1 MNMAVKTIVI
11 LGGGV
16 GGLVAAN
23 ELRRLVHPEHRIVL
37 IEKNRQHAFAPSFL
51 WLMTGDRRPDE
62 ISRDVRQLAHKGVE
76 LLHGE
81 ARGIDLAAHRVE
93 TSAGSVTYDFLVVAL
108 GAELA
113 PDSVPGLAESAQTFY
128 TFDGAAKLRGV
139 LRDFSGGKIATVVAA
154 LPFKCP
160 AAPYEGAMLIA
171 DLFKRRGLRNK
182 VDLHLF
188 TPEPLPMPVA
198 GPELGNAVRKMVE
211 DREIAFH
218 PLRKLTQ
225 VNPVTRT
232 ISFEGKESFT
242 YDLLI
247 AVPPHRSP
255 RIVREAGLANQ
266 TGWVPVDSATL
277 ATRDE
282 NVYAIGDVTA
292 IPLPGRW
299 KPDVPLMLPKA
310 GVFAHA
316 QALVVVRRIA
326 DRIAGKAGPH
336 KFSGEGY
343 CMLEAGEHLA
353 GFASGQFLAEPS
365 PQIKLRQIGRSWHLG
380 KVMFEKWW
388 LATPGVK
395 KESLRL
401 LMELGGKALRIPA
414 IL

>member
-1 MNMAVKTIVI
+1 MAAKTIAI

-16 GGLVAAN
+16 GGLVVAN
-23 ELRRLVHPEHRIVL
+23 ELQRLVHPEHRIVL

-51 WLMTGDRRPDE
+51 WLMTGDRRPEE
-62 ISRDVRQLAHKGVE
+62 ISCDVQHLVHKRVE

-113 PDSVPGLAESAQTFY
+113 LDSVPGLVESAQTFY
-128 TFDGAAKLRGV
+128 TFDGAAKLRIA
-139 LRDFSGGKIATVVAA
+139 LRDFSGGKIAIVVAA

-171 DLFKRRGLRNK
+171 DLFQRRRLRDK

-211 DREIAFH
+211 DRGITFH
-218 PLRKLTQ
+218 PLQKLTE
-225 VNPVTRT
+225 VNPATRT
-232 ISFEGKESFT
+232 ISFEGKESFA

-255 RIVREAGLANQ
+255 HVVREARLANQ
-266 TGWVPVDSATL
+266 AGWVPVDSATL
-277 ATRDE
+277 ATKDE
-282 NVYAIGDVTA
+282 NVYAIGDITA

-299 KPDVPLMLPKA
+299 KPDMPLMLPKA

-316 QALVVVRRIA
+316 QALVVAHVIA
-326 DRIAGKAGPH
+326 DHIAGKIARH

-353 GFASGQFLAEPS
+353 GFASGQFFGEPS
-365 PQIKLRQIGRSWHLG
+365 PQIRLRQIGRNWHLG

-388 LATPGVK
+388 LSAPGVK

-401 LMELGGKALRIPA
+401 LMALGAKGLRVPA

>member
-1 MNMAVKTIVI
+1 MATKTIVI
-11 LGGGV
+11 LGAGV
-16 GGLVAAN
+16 GGIGVAN
-23 ELRRLVHPEHRIVL
+23 ELWRLVRPEHHIVL
-37 IEKNRQHAFAPSFL
+37 IEKNSQHAFAPSFL
-51 WLMTGDRRPDE
+51 WLMTGDRRPEE
-62 ISRDVRQLAHKGVE
+62 ISREVKQLLHKGVE
-76 LLHGE
+76 LLHSE

-113 PDSVPGLAESAQTFY
+113 PDSVPGLAEAAQTFY
-128 TFDGAAKLRGV
+128 TFEGAAKLRSA
-139 LRDFSGGKIATVVAA
+139 LREFSGGKIAIVVAA

-171 DLFKRRGLRNK
+171 DLFQRRRLRDK

-198 GPELGNAVRKMVE
+198 GPELGNAVKKMVE
-211 DREIAFH
+211 ERGITFH
-218 PLRKLTQ
+218 PLQKPAD
-225 VNPVTRT
+225 VNPATRT
-232 ISFEGKESFT
+232 ISFESKESFA

-255 RIVREAGLANQ
+255 LVVREAGLANQ
-266 TGWVPVDSATL
+266 GTWVPVDSTTL
-277 ATRDE
+277 ATKYE
-282 NVYAIGDVTA
+282 NVYAIGDITA

-316 QALVVVRRIA
+316 QALVVARHIA
-326 DRIAGKAGPH
+326 DRIAGKAAGE

-365 PQIKLRQIGRSWHLG
+365 PQIKLRQIGRSWHVG
-380 KVMFEKWW
+380 KVLFEKWW
-388 LATPGVK
+388 LAAPGAK

-401 LMELGGKALRIPA
+401 LMELGAKALRVPA
-414 IL
+414 AL

>member
-1 MNMAVKTIVI
+1 MAAKTIVI
-11 LGGGV
+11 LGGGI
-16 GGLVAAN
+16 GGIVASN

-51 WLMTGDRRPDE
+51 WLMTGDRRPEE
-62 ISRDVRQLAHKGVE
+62 ISCDVQQLMHQGVE

-113 PDSVPGLAESAQTFY
+113 PGSIPGLAESAQTFY
-128 TFDGAAKLRGV
+128 TLDGAAKLRTA
-139 LRDFSGGKIATVVAA
+139 LRNFNGGKIAIVVAG

-160 AAPYEGAMLIA
+160 AAPYEGAMLVA
-171 DLFKRRGLRNK
+171 DLFQRHGLRNK

-211 DREIAFH
+211 GRGITFH
-218 PLRKLTQ
+218 PVHKLTE
-225 VNPVTRT
+225 VNPATRT
-232 ISFEGKESFT
+232 LSFEGKESFA
-242 YDLLI
+242 YDLLV

-255 RIVREAGLANQ
+255 QVVREAGLANQ
-266 TGWVPVDSATL
+266 SGWVPVDTATL
-277 ATRDE
+277 ATKDE
-282 NVYAIGDVTA
+282 SVYAIGDITA
-292 IPLPGRW
+292 LPLPGRW

-316 QALVVVRRIA
+316 QALIVARRIA
-326 DRIAGKAGPH
+326 GRIAGQAGPH

-365 PQIKLRQIGRSWHLG
+365 PQIKLRKIGRSWHLG
-380 KVMFEKWW
+380 KVLFEKWW
-388 LATPGVK
+388 LAAPGVK

-401 LMELGGKALRIPA
+401 LMELGAKALRVPA
-414 IL
+414 AM

>member
-1 MNMAVKTIVI
+1 MAAKTIVI

-23 ELRRLVHPEHRIVL
+23 ELRHLVHPEHRIIL

-51 WLMTGDRRPDE
+51 WLMTGDRRPEE
-62 ISRDVRQLAHKGVE
+62 ISRDVQQLVHKGVE
-76 LLHGE
+76 LLHSE
-81 ARGIDLAAHRVE
+81 ARGIDLATHRVE
-93 TSAGSVTYDFLVVAL
+93 TSAGSLAYDFLVVAL

-128 TFDGAAKLRGV
+128 TFDGAAKLCTV
-139 LRDFSGGKIATVVAA
+139 LRDFSGGKIAIVVAG

-171 DLFKRRGLRNK
+171 DLFQRRGLRDK

-188 TPEPLPMPVA
+188 TPEALPMPVA
-198 GPELGNAVRKMVE
+198 GPELGNAVKKTVE
-211 DREIAFH
+211 DRGITFH
-218 PLRKLTQ
+218 PLQKLME
-225 VNPVTRT
+225 VNPATRT
-232 ISFEGKESFT
+232 ISFEGKESFG

-255 RIVREAGLANQ
+255 QVVRDAGLANQ
-266 TGWVPVDSATL
+266 SGWVPVDSATL
-277 ATRDE
+277 ATKDE
-282 NVYAIGDVTA
+282 SVYAIGDITA

-316 QALVVVRRIA
+316 QALVVARRIA
-326 DRIAGKAGPH
+326 DRIIGKGASD

-365 PQIKLRQIGRSWHLG
+365 PQIKLRQIGRNWHLG
-380 KVMFEKWW
+380 KVLFEKWW
-388 LATPGVK
+388 LATPGAK

-401 LMELGGKALRIPA
+401 LIELGAKVLGVPA
-414 IL
+414 PL

>member
-1 MNMAVKTIVI
+1 VI

-23 ELRRLVHPEHRIVL
+23 ELRRRLSRDHRITIV
-37 IEKNRQHAFAPSFL
+37 EKNAQHAFAPSFL
-51 WLMTGDRRPDE
+51 WLMTGDRQPEE
-62 ISRDVRQLAHKGVE
+62 ISRDVQQLVHKGVE

-93 TSAGSVTYDFLVVAL
+93 TSAGSVPYDLLVVAL
-108 GAELA
+108 GAELT
-113 PDSVPGLAESAQTFY
+113 PESVPGLAESAQTFY
-128 TFDGAAKLRGV
+128 TFDGANKLRIA
-139 LRDFSGGKIATVVAA
+139 LRDFREGKIAIVVAG

-171 DLFKRRGLRNK
+171 DFFQRRGLRDK

-198 GPELGNAVRKMVE
+198 GPELGNAVRKAVE
-211 DREIAFH
+211 ARGITFH
-218 PLRKLTQ
+218 PLQKLAA
-225 VNPVTRT
+225 VNPATRT
-232 ISFEGKESFT
+232 ISFEGEEAFA

-255 RIVREAGLANQ
+255 RVVRESGLANQ
-266 TGWVPVDSATL
+266 AGWVPVDTATL
-277 ATRDE
+277 ATKDE
-282 NVYAIGDVTA
+282 DVYAIGDVTA

-316 QALVVVRRIA
+316 QALVVARRIA
-326 DRIAGKAGPH
+326 DRIAGQAARH

-365 PQIKLRQIGRSWHLG
+365 PQIKLRQIGRSWHVG
-380 KVMFEKWW
+380 KVLFEKWW
-388 LATPGVK
+388 LAAPGVK
-395 KESLRL
+395 KGTLRL
-401 LMELGGKALRIPA
+401 LIELGAKVLRVPAAL
-414 IL
+414 

>member
-1 MNMAVKTIVI
+1 MGGKTIVI

-23 ELRRLVHPEHRIVL
+23 ELRHLVHPEHRIVL
-37 IEKNRQHAFAPSFL
+37 VERNRRHAFAPSFL
-51 WLMTGDRRPDE
+51 WLMTGDRRPE
-62 ISRDVRQLAHKGVE
+62 QISRDVQQLVHKGVE
-76 LLHGE
+76 LLHSE

-93 TSAGSVTYDFLVVAL
+93 TSAGSLTYDFLVVAL

-113 PDSVPGLAESAQTFY
+113 PETVPGLAESAQTFY
-128 TFDGAAKLRGV
+128 TFDGAASLRIA
-139 LRDFSGGKIATVVAA
+139 LRDFSGGKIAIVVAA

-171 DLFKRRGLRNK
+171 DLFQGRGLRDK

-211 DREIAFH
+211 DRGITFH
-218 PLRKLTQ
+218 PLQKLTE
-225 VNPVTRT
+225 VNPATHA
-232 ISFEGKESFT
+232 ISFEGKEPFA
-242 YDLLI
+242 YDMLI

-255 RIVREAGLANQ
+255 QVVREAGLANQ
-266 TGWVPVDSATL
+266 AGWVPVDSGTL
-277 ATRDE
+277 ATKDE
-282 NVYAIGDVTA
+282 NVYAIGDITA

-299 KPDVPLMLPKA
+299 KPDVPLTLPKA

-316 QALVVVRRIA
+316 QALVVARRIA
-326 DRIAGKAGPH
+326 DRIMGRDARD

-343 CMLEAGEHLA
+343 CMLEAGEHSA

-365 PQIKLRQIGRSWHLG
+365 PQLKLRQIGKSWHLG

-388 LATPGVK
+388 LASPGMK
-395 KESLRL
+395 KKTLRL
-401 LMELGGKALRIPA
+401 LMELGAKTLRVPAAL
-414 IL
+414 

>member
-1 MNMAVKTIVI
+1 MSGKTIVI

-23 ELRRLVHPEHRIVL
+23 ELRRVLSRENRIVL

-51 WLMTGDRRPDE
+51 WLMTGDRRPE
-62 ISRDVRQLAHKGVE
+62 QISRDVRQLVQEDVE
-76 LLHGE
+76 LLQAE
-81 ARGIDLAAHRVE
+81 ARAIDLTGRRVE
-93 TSAGSVTYDFLVVAL
+93 TTAGSLTYDFLVVAL

-113 PDSVPGLAESAQTFY
+113 PESVPGLAESAQTFY
-128 TFDGAAKLRGV
+128 TLDGAAQLRIA
-139 LRDFSGGKIATVVAA
+139 LRSFSGGKIAIVVAA

-171 DLFKRRGLRNK
+171 DLFQRRGLRNK

-211 DREIAFH
+211 DRGITFH
-218 PLRKLTQ
+218 PLQKLTA
-225 VNPVTRT
+225 VNPATHAL
-232 ISFEGKESFT
+232 SFEGKESFA
-242 YDLLI
+242 YDMLI

-255 RIVREAGLANQ
+255 QVVREAGLANPA
-266 TGWVPVDSATL
+266 GWVPVDSGTL
-277 ATRDE
+277 ATKDE
-282 NVYAIGDVTA
+282 NVYAIGDITA

-316 QALVVVRRIA
+316 QALVVARRIA
-326 DRIAGKAGPH
+326 DRIMGRDARD

-343 CMLEAGEHLA
+343 CMLEAGQHSA
-353 GFASGQFLAEPS
+353 GFAFGQFLAEPS
-365 PQIKLRQIGRSWHLG
+365 PQIKLRQIGKRWHLG

-388 LATPGVK
+388 LAAPGAK
-395 KESLRL
+395 KKSLRL
-401 LMELGGKALRIPA
+401 LMELGAKALRVPA
-414 IL
+414 AL

>member
-1 MNMAVKTIVI
+1 MRARTIVI

-16 GGLVAAN
+16 GGIVLAN
-23 ELRRLVHPEHRIVL
+23 ELRGLVHPEHRIVL

-51 WLMTGDRRPDE
+51 WLMTGDRQPEE
-62 ISRDVRQLAHKGVE
+62 ISRDVQQLVHKGVQ

-81 ARGIDLAAHRVE
+81 ARGIDLGAHRVE

-113 PDSVPGLAESAQTFY
+113 PGSVPGLAESAQTFY
-128 TFDGAAKLRGV
+128 TLDGAAKLRTALQNFG
-139 LRDFSGGKIATVVAA
+139 GGKIAIVIAG

-160 AAPYEGAMLIA
+160 AAPYEGAMLMA
-171 DLFKRRGLRNK
+171 DFFQRRGLRNR

-198 GPELGNAVRKMVE
+198 GPELGNAVKTTVE
-211 DREIAFH
+211 DRGIAFH
-218 PLRKLTQ
+218 PLQKLTG
-225 VNPVTRT
+225 VNPATRT
-232 ISFEGKESFT
+232 LSFEGKESLA
-242 YDLLI
+242 YDLLV
-247 AVPPHRSP
+247 AVPPHFSP
-255 RIVREAGLANQ
+255 LVVREAGLANQ
-266 TGWVPVDSATL
+266 GGWVPVDSATL

-282 NVYAIGDVTA
+282 NVYAIGDITA

-299 KPDVPLMLPKA
+299 NPDVPLMLPKA

-316 QALVVVRRIA
+316 QALVVARRVA
-326 DRIAGKAGPH
+326 DRVAGKASPH

-343 CMLEAGEHLA
+343 CMLEAGEHMA

-365 PQIKLRQIGRSWHLG
+365 PQIKLRQIGRNWHFG
-380 KVMFEKWW
+380 KVLFEKWW
-388 LATPGVK
+388 LAAPGAK

-401 LMELGGKALRIPA
+401 LIELGAKTLRVPA
-414 IL
+414 VL

>member
-1 MNMAVKTIVI
+1 MTAKTIVI

-16 GGLVAAN
+16 GGLVVAN
-23 ELRRLVHPEHRIVL
+23 ELRRLVHSEHRIVL

-51 WLMTGDRRPDE
+51 WLMTGDRRREE
-62 ISRDVRQLAHKGVE
+62 ISRDVQELVRKGVE

-81 ARGIDLAAHRVE
+81 ARGIDLATHRVE

-108 GAELA
+108 GAELV
-113 PDSVPGLAESAQTFY
+113 PGSVPGLAESAQTFY
-128 TFDGAAKLRGV
+128 TFDGASNLCIALRN
-139 LRDFSGGKIATVVAA
+139 FSGGKIAIVVAG

-171 DLFKRRGLRNK
+171 DLFRRRGLRDK

-188 TPEPLPMPVA
+188 TPELLPMPVA
-198 GPELGNAVRKMVE
+198 GPELGNAVRKMAE
-211 DREIAFH
+211 DRGITFH
-218 PLRKLTQ
+218 PLQKLTE
-225 VNPVTRT
+225 VNPATRT
-232 ISFEGKESFT
+232 ISFEGKASFA

-255 RIVREAGLANQ
+255 VVVREAGLTNQ
-266 TGWVPVDSATL
+266 GGWVPVDSATL
-277 ATRDE
+277 ATKDE
-282 NVYAIGDVTA
+282 SVYAIGDITA

-299 KPDVPLMLPKA
+299 KPDMPLMLPKA
-310 GVFAHA
+310 GVFAQA
-316 QALVVVRRIA
+316 QALVVARRIA
-326 DRIAGKAGPH
+326 DRIAGQAGRH

-380 KVMFEKWW
+380 KVLFEKWW
-388 LATPGVK
+388 LAAPGAK
-395 KESLRL
+395 KGTLRL
-401 LMELGGKALRIPA
+401 LIDLGAKTLRVPA
-414 IL
+414 VL

>member
-1 MNMAVKTIVI
+1 MAVKTIVI

-16 GGLVAAN
+16 GGIVVAN

-37 IEKNRQHAFAPSFL
+37 IEKNSQHAFAPSFL
-51 WLMTGDRRPDE
+51 WLMIGDRQAEE
-62 ISRDVRQLAHKGVE
+62 ISRHVQQLVHKGVE

-81 ARGIDLAAHRVE
+81 VRGIDLAARRVE

-113 PDSVPGLAESAQTFY
+113 PDSIPGLAESAQTFY
-128 TFDGAAKLRGV
+128 TFDGADKLRGA
-139 LRDFSGGKIATVVAA
+139 LRDFSGGKLAIVVAG

-171 DLFKRRGLRNK
+171 DLFQRRGLRDK

-198 GPELGNAVRKMVE
+198 GPELGSAVRKTVE
-211 DREIAFH
+211 DRRIAFH
-218 PLRKLTQ
+218 PLQKLTG
-225 VNPVTRT
+225 VNPATRT
-232 ISFEGKESFT
+232 ISFEGKEPVA

-255 RIVREAGLANQ
+255 RVVREAGLANQ
-266 TGWVPVDSATL
+266 GGWVPVDSATL

-282 NVYAIGDVTA
+282 NVYAIGDITA

-299 KPDVPLMLPKA
+299 KSDVPLMLPKA

-316 QALVVVRRIA
+316 QALVVARRIA
-326 DRIAGKAGPH
+326 DRIAGKASPH
-336 KFSGEGY
+336 NFSGEGY

-353 GFASGQFLAEPS
+353 GFASGHFLAEPS
-365 PQIKLRQIGRSWHLG
+365 PQIKLRQIGRSWHIG
-380 KVMFEKWW
+380 KVLFEKWW
-388 LATPGVK
+388 LAPPGAK

-401 LMELGGKALRIPA
+401 LIELGAKALRVPA
-414 IL
+414 AIG

>member
-1 MNMAVKTIVI
+1 MSGKTIVI

-16 GGLVAAN
+16 GGLVLAN
-23 ELRRLVHPEHRIVL
+23 ELRRALSREHHIVL
-37 IEKNRQHAFAPSFL
+37 IEKNRRHAFAPSFL
-51 WLMTGDRRPDE
+51 WLMTGDRRPE
-62 ISRDVRQLAHKGVE
+62 QISRDVRQLVHKGVE
-76 LLHGE
+76 LLQAE
-81 ARGIDLAAHRVE
+81 ARAIDLTRRRVE
-93 TSAGSVTYDFLVVAL
+93 TTAGPLTYDFLVVAL

-128 TFDGAAKLRGV
+128 TLDGAAKLRTA
-139 LRDFSGGKIATVVAA
+139 LRDFSGGKIAIVVAA

-171 DLFKRRGLRNK
+171 DLFQRRGLRDK

-211 DREIAFH
+211 DRGIAFH
-218 PLRKLTQ
+218 PLHKVTE
-225 VNPVTRT
+225 VNPATHT
-232 ISFEGKESFT
+232 LSFEGKESFA
-242 YDLLI
+242 YDMLI

-255 RIVREAGLANQ
+255 QVVREAGLANQ
-266 TGWVPVDSATL
+266 AGWVPVDSGTL
-277 ATRDE
+277 TAKDE

-292 IPLPGRW
+292 ISLPGRW

-316 QALVVVRRIA
+316 QALVLARRIA
-326 DRIAGKAGPH
+326 DRIMGKDARD

-343 CMLEAGEHLA
+343 CMLEAGEHMA

-365 PQIKLRQIGRSWHLG
+365 PQIKLRKIGKSWHLG

-388 LATPGVK
+388 LAAPGMK
-395 KESLRL
+395 KRSLRL
-401 LMELGGKALRIPA
+401 LMELGAKALRVPA
-414 IL
+414 AL

>member
-1 MNMAVKTIVI
+1 MAAKTIVI

-16 GGLVAAN
+16 GGLVVAN

-51 WLMTGDRRPDE
+51 WLMTGDRRPEE
-62 ISRDVRQLAHKGVE
+62 ISRDVQQLMHKGVE
-76 LLHGE
+76 LLHSE
-81 ARGIDLAAHRVE
+81 ARGIDLATHGVE

-113 PDSVPGLAESAQTFY
+113 PNSVPGLAESAQTFY
-128 TFDGAAKLRGV
+128 TFDGAVKLRTV
-139 LRDFSGGKIATVVAA
+139 LRDFSGGKIAIVVAG

-171 DLFKRRGLRNK
+171 DFFQRRRLRDK

-198 GPELGNAVRKMVE
+198 GPELGNAVRKTVE
-211 DREIAFH
+211 DRRITFH
-218 PLRKLTQ
+218 PLQKLTE
-225 VNPVTRT
+225 VNPATRT
-232 ISFEGKESFT
+232 ISFEGEEAFA

-255 RIVREAGLANQ
+255 LVVREAGLADQ
-266 TGWVPVDSATL
+266 GGWVPVDSATL

-316 QALVVVRRIA
+316 QALVVARRIA
-326 DRIAGKAGPH
+326 DRVAGKAARR

-365 PQIKLRQIGRSWHLG
+365 PQIKLKQIGRTWHLG
-380 KVMFEKWW
+380 KVLFEKWW
-388 LATPGVK
+388 LAAPGVK
-395 KESLRL
+395 KGSLRL
-401 LMELGGKALRIPA
+401 LIELGAKALRVPA
-414 IL
+414 AL

>member
-1 MNMAVKTIVI
+1 MQSKTIVV

-16 GGLVAAN
+16 GGLVVAN
-23 ELRRLVHPEHRIVL
+23 ELRRRLSRDHRITIV
-37 IEKNRQHAFAPSFL
+37 EKNAQHAFAPSFL
-51 WLMTGDRRPDE
+51 WLMTGDRRPEE
-62 ISRDVRQLAHKGVE
+62 ISRDVQQLVHKGVE

-113 PDSVPGLAESAQTFY
+113 PDSIPGLAESAQTFY
-128 TFDGAAKLRGV
+128 TFDDANKLRIA
-139 LRDFSGGKIATVVAA
+139 LRDFSRGKIAIVVTS

-171 DLFKRRGLRNK
+171 DLFQKRGLRDK

-211 DREIAFH
+211 DRGITFH
-218 PLRKLTQ
+218 PLRKLTE
-225 VNPVTRT
+225 VNPAPRT
-232 ISFEGKESFT
+232 ISFEGKESFA

-255 RIVREAGLANQ
+255 LVVRESGLANQ
-266 TGWVPVDSATL
+266 AGWVPVDSATL
-277 ATRDE
+277 ATKDE
-282 NVYAIGDVTA
+282 SVYAIGDITA

-316 QALVVVRRIA
+316 QALVVARRIA
-326 DRIAGKAGPH
+326 DRIAGKAARD

-380 KVMFEKWW
+380 KVLFEKWW
-388 LATPGVK
+388 LAAPGMK
-395 KESLRL
+395 KGTLRL
-401 LMELGGKALRIPA
+401 LIELGAKALRVPA

>member
-1 MNMAVKTIVI
+1 MGGKTIVI

-16 GGLVAAN
+16 GGLVVAN
-23 ELRRLVHPEHRIVL
+23 ELRRLVHPEHRVVL

-51 WLMTGDRRPDE
+51 WLMTGDRRPE
-62 ISRDVRQLAHKGVE
+62 QISRDVRQLVHNGVE

-81 ARGIDLAAHRVE
+81 AQSIDLAKHRVE
-93 TSAGSVTYDFLVVAL
+93 TSAGSVAYDFLVVAL

-128 TFDGAAKLRGV
+128 TFDGAAKLRIA
-139 LRDFSGGKIATVVAA
+139 LRDFSAGKIAIVVAG

-171 DLFKRRGLRNK
+171 DLFRRRGLRDK

-211 DREIAFH
+211 DRGIAFH
-218 PLRKLTQ
+218 PLRKLTE
-225 VNPVTRT
+225 VNPATHT
-232 ISFEGKESFT
+232 ISFEGNESFA
-242 YDLLI
+242 YDMLI
-247 AVPPHRSP
+247 AVPPHCSP
-255 RIVREAGLANQ
+255 RVVREAGLANQ
-266 TGWVPVDSATL
+266 AGWVPVDSGTL

-282 NVYAIGDVTA
+282 NVYAVGDVTA

-316 QALVVVRRIA
+316 PALVVARRIA
-326 DRIAGKAGPH
+326 DRIIGRDARD

-343 CMLEAGEHLA
+343 CMLEAGQHSA

-365 PQIKLRQIGRSWHLG
+365 PQIKLRQIGKSWHLG

-395 KESLRL
+395 KRLLRL
-401 LMELGGKALRIPA
+401 LMALGAKALRVPA
-414 IL
+414 TL

>member
-1 MNMAVKTIVI
+1 
-11 LGGGV
+11 
-16 GGLVAAN
+16 
-23 ELRRLVHPEHRIVL
+23 VL

-51 WLMTGDRRPDE
+51 WLMTGDRRPE
-62 ISRDVRQLAHKGVE
+62 QISREVRQLVHKGVE

-81 ARGIDLAAHRVE
+81 AHSIDLVAHRVE

-113 PDSVPGLAESAQTFY
+113 PGSVPGLTESAQTFY
-128 TFDGAAKLRGV
+128 TLDGAAKLRAALQAFG
-139 LRDFSGGKIATVVAA
+139 GGKIAIVVAA

-171 DLFKRRGLRNK
+171 DLFQKRGLRDK

-211 DREIAFH
+211 DRGITFH
-218 PLRKLTQ
+218 PLRKLTE
-225 VNPVTRT
+225 VNSVTRT
-232 ISFEGKESFT
+232 VSFEGNESFV
-242 YDLLI
+242 YEMLI
-247 AVPPHRSP
+247 AIPPHRSP
-255 RIVREAGLANQ
+255 QVIRDAGLANQ
-266 TGWVPVDSATL
+266 AGWVPVDSATL
-277 ATRDE
+277 ATKDE
-282 NVYAIGDVTA
+282 SVYAIGDVTA

-316 QALVVVRRIA
+316 QALVVARRIA
-326 DRIAGKAGPH
+326 DRIASKAGPH

-365 PQIKLRQIGRSWHLG
+365 PQIKLRQIGKSWHLG

-388 LATPGVK
+388 LAAPGLK
-395 KESLRL
+395 KRSLRL
-401 LMELGGKALRIPA
+401 LMELGARALRVPLA
-414 IL
+414 P

>member
-1 MNMAVKTIVI
+1 MAAKTIVI

-23 ELRRLVHPEHRIVL
+23 ELQHLVPSEHRIVL

-51 WLMTGDRRPDE
+51 WLMTGDRRPEE
-62 ISRDVRQLAHKGVE
+62 ISCDVQQLVHKGVE

-81 ARGIDLAAHRVE
+81 ARGIDLAARRVE

-113 PDSVPGLAESAQTFY
+113 PDTVPGLAESAQTFY
-128 TFDGAAKLRGV
+128 TFDGADKLRSV
-139 LRDFSGGKIATVVAA
+139 LRDFSGGKIAIVVAA

-171 DLFKRRGLRNK
+171 DLFQRRGLRDK

-198 GPELGNAVRKMVE
+198 GAELGNAVRKMVE
-211 DREIAFH
+211 DRGITFH
-218 PLRKLTQ
+218 PLKKLTE
-225 VNPVTRT
+225 VNPATRT
-232 ISFEGKESFT
+232 ISFEGKESFA

-247 AVPPHRSP
+247 GVPPHRSP
-255 RIVREAGLANQ
+255 LVVREAGLANQ
-266 TGWVPVDSATL
+266 AGWVPVDSATL
-277 ATRDE
+277 ATKDE
-282 NVYAIGDVTA
+282 SVYAIGDITA

-316 QALVVVRRIA
+316 QALVASHLIA
-326 DRIAGKAGPH
+326 DRIAGKIARH
-336 KFSGEGY
+336 KFSGKGY

-353 GFASGQFLAEPS
+353 GFASGQFFGEPS
-365 PQIKLRQIGRSWHLG
+365 PQIRLRQIGRNWHLG

-395 KESLRL
+395 KETLRL
-401 LMELGGKALRIPA
+401 IMELGAKALRVPA

>member
-1 MNMAVKTIVI
+1 MSIKTIVI

-16 GGLVAAN
+16 GGLVVAN
-23 ELRRLVHPEHRIVL
+23 ELRRVLSREDRIVL

-51 WLMTGDRRPDE
+51 WLMTGDRQPE
-62 ISRDVRQLAHKGVE
+62 QISRDVRQLVHKGVE

-81 ARGIDLAAHRVE
+81 VQGIDLTAHRVE
-93 TSAGSVTYDFLVVAL
+93 TSTGSVTYDFLVVAL

-113 PDSVPGLAESAQTFY
+113 PGSVPGLAESAQTFY
-128 TFDGAAKLRGV
+128 TFDGAAKLRTA
-139 LRDFSGGKIATVVAA
+139 LQNFSGGKIAIVVAS

-171 DLFKRRGLRNK
+171 DLFQRRGLRDK

-211 DREIAFH
+211 DRGITFH
-218 PLRKLTQ
+218 PLQKLTE
-225 VNPVTRT
+225 VNAATRI
-232 ISFEGKESFT
+232 ISFQGKDSFA
-242 YDLLI
+242 YDMLI

-255 RIVREAGLANQ
+255 QVVREAGLANQ
-266 TGWVPVDSATL
+266 AGWVPVDSGTL
-277 ATRDE
+277 ATKDE

-316 QALVVVRRIA
+316 QALVVARRIA
-326 DRIAGKAGPH
+326 DRIIGKDARD

-353 GFASGQFLAEPS
+353 GFAYGQFLAEPS
-365 PQIKLRQIGRSWHLG
+365 PQIKLRQIGKGWHLG

-388 LATPGVK
+388 LAAPGVK
-395 KESLRL
+395 KRSLRL
-401 LMELGGKALRIPA
+401 LMELGAKALRVPA
-414 IL
+414 AP

>member
-1 MNMAVKTIVI
+1 M
-11 LGGGV
+11 
-16 GGLVAAN
+16 
-23 ELRRLVHPEHRIVL
+23 HPEHRIVL

-51 WLMTGDRRPDE
+51 WLMTGDRRPEE
-62 ISRDVRQLAHKGVE
+62 ISRDVQQLVLNGVV
-76 LLHGE
+76 LLLGE

-113 PDSVPGLAESAQTFY
+113 PDTVPGLAESAQTFY
-128 TFDGAAKLRGV
+128 AFDGADKLRIA
-139 LRDFSGGKIATVVAA
+139 LRDFRGGKIAIVVAG

-171 DLFKRRGLRNK
+171 DLFQKRGLRDK

-188 TPEPLPMPVA
+188 TPESLPMPVA
-198 GPELGNAVRKMVE
+198 GPELGNAVRKTVE
-211 DREIAFH
+211 DRGIAFH
-218 PLRKLTQ
+218 PLQKLME
-225 VNPVTRT
+225 VNSATHT
-232 ISFEGKESFT
+232 ISFEGKESFA

-255 RIVREAGLANQ
+255 QIVREAGLANQ
-266 TGWVPVDSATL
+266 AGWVPVDSATL

-282 NVYAIGDVTA
+282 NVYGIGDITA

-316 QALVVVRRIA
+316 QALVVAHRIA
-326 DRIAGKAGPH
+326 DRIAGKEATH

-365 PQIKLRQIGRSWHLG
+365 PQIKLRQIGRSWHFG
-380 KVMFEKWW
+380 KVLFEKWW

-401 LMELGGKALRIPA
+401 LMGLGAKALRVPPA
-414 IL
+414 L

>member
-1 MNMAVKTIVI
+1 MAVKTIVI

-23 ELRRLVHPEHRIVL
+23 ELQRLVHSEHRIVL

-51 WLMTGDRRPDE
+51 WLMTGDRRPE
-62 ISRDVRQLAHKGVE
+62 KISCEVQELVHRGVE

-81 ARGIDLAAHRVE
+81 ARSIDLAAHRVE
-93 TSAGSVTYDFLVVAL
+93 TSAGSVTYDFLVAAL

-113 PDSVPGLAESAQTFY
+113 PDTVPGLAESAQTFY
-128 TFDGAAKLRGV
+128 TFDGADKLRGV
-139 LRDFSGGKIATVVAA
+139 LREFNGGKIAVVVAA

-171 DLFKRRGLRNK
+171 DLFQRRGLREK

-211 DREIAFH
+211 DRGISFH
-218 PLRKLTQ
+218 PLQKLTE
-225 VNPVTRT
+225 VNPATHT
-232 ISFEGKESFT
+232 ISFEGKESFA

-255 RIVREAGLANQ
+255 LVVREAGLANQ
-266 TGWVPVDSATL
+266 AGWVPVDSATL
-277 ATRDE
+277 ATKDE
-282 NVYAIGDVTA
+282 SVYAVGDITA

-316 QALVVVRRIA
+316 QALVVARRIA

-365 PQIKLRQIGRSWHLG
+365 PQIKLRQIGRNWHIG
-380 KVMFEKWW
+380 KVLFEKWW
-388 LATPGVK
+388 LAPPGLK
-395 KESLRL
+395 KQSLGL
-401 LMELGGKALRIPA
+401 LMELGAKALRVPA
-414 IL
+414 IM